1 MVHILR
7 CICRKNKIV
16 ILDEPTSAIDKDN
29 KSNVIKA
36 IKELSKESTLILI
49 THDDSILNLVDR
61 VITLDAGKIISD
73 KYIKNS

>member
-29 KSNVIKA
+29 KSNIIKA
-36 IKELSKESTLILI
+36 IIELSKGNTLILI
-49 THDDSILNLVDR
+49 THDESILHIVNR
-61 VITLDAGKIISD
+61 IITLDSGKIIKD
-73 KYIKNS
+73 KYIKN